1 MTGLQ
6 GIVDAGANVVHASS
20 RGDVDGERKQALDE
34 ALLDNGLF
42 GELGFLIEQGDDD
55 LGQIGGV
62 VARANLVEMLR
73 NVVLV
78 DVTREL
84 FCLGRKSVAGSLDDL
99 QFVGMVIDI
108 EVLYCLGGV
117 GQNLVVSAVNIDG
130 HITHKRL
137 NICLDD
143 GYSIEGLKYA
153 AR

>member
-6 GIVDAGANVVHASS
+6 GIVNAGANVVHASS

-62 VARANLVEMLR
+62 VASANLVEMR
-73 NVVLV
+73 RDVVLV
-78 DVTREL
+78 DVAREL
-84 FCLGRKSVAGSLDDL
+84 FCLGRKRVAGSLDDL
-99 QFVGMVIDI
+99 QFVSMVIDI

-117 GQNLVVSAVNIDG
+117 GQNLVVSAVNVDG
-130 HITHKRL
+130 QITHGRL
-137 NICLDD
+137 NICFDYE
-143 GYSIEGLKYA
+143 YSIEGLKYA
-153 AR
+153 A

>member
-6 GIVDAGANVVHASS
+6 GIVDAGANAVHASS

-34 ALLDNGLF
+34 ALFDNGLF
-42 GELGFLIEQGDDD
+42 GELGLLIQQGDND
-55 LGQIGGV
+55 LAQIGGV

-73 NVVLV
+73 DVVLV
-78 DVTREL
+78 DVAREL

-99 QFVGMVIDI
+99 QFVGMIIDI
-108 EVLYCLGGV
+108 EVLYSLCGV

-130 HITHKRL
+130 HITHGRL

-143 GYSIEGLKYA
+143 EYSIEGLKYA
-153 AR
+153 A

>member
-1 MTGLQ
+1 MTDLQ

-20 RGDVDGERKQALDE
+20 CGDVYGERKQALDE

-42 GELGFLIEQGDDD
+42 GELGLLIEQGDDN
-55 LGQIGGV
+55 LAQIGGV

-78 DVTREL
+78 DVAREL

-99 QFVGMVIDI
+99 QFVGMIIDI
-108 EVLYCLGGV
+108 EVLYSLGGV

-137 NICLDD
+137 NICF
-143 GYSIEGLKYA
+143 G
-153 AR
+153 

>member
-6 GIVDAGANVVHASS
+6 GIVNAGANVVHASS

-62 VARANLVEMLR
+62 VASANLVEMR
-73 NVVLV
+73 RDVVLV
-78 DVTREL
+78 EVAREL
-84 FCLGRKSVAGSLDDL
+84 FCLGRKRVAGSLDDL
-99 QFVGMVIDI
+99 QFVSMVIDI

-117 GQNLVVSAVNIDG
+117 GQNLVVSAVNVDG
-130 HITHKRL
+130 QITHGRL
-137 NICLDD
+137 IICFDYE
-143 GYSIEGLKYA
+143 YSIEGLKYA
-153 AR
+153 A

>member
-42 GELGFLIEQGDDD
+42 GELGFLIQQGDDD

-73 NVVLV
+73 DVVLV
-78 DVTREL
+78 DVARKL

-99 QFVGMVIDI
+99 QFVGMIIDI
-108 EVLYCLGGV
+108 EVLYSLGGV
-117 GQNLVVSAVNIDG
+117 GQNLVVSAVNVDG
-130 HITHKRL
+130 QITHGRL

-143 GYSIEGLKYA
+143 GYTI
-153 AR
+153 

>member
-1 MTGLQ
+1 MTSLQ

-42 GELGFLIEQGDDD
+42 GELGFLIQQGDDD

-73 NVVLV
+73 DVVLV
-78 DVTREL
+78 DVAREL

-108 EVLYCLGGV
+108 EVLYSLGGV
-117 GQNLVVSAVNIDG
+117 WQNLVVSAVNVDG
-130 HITHKRL
+130 QITHKRL
-137 NICLDD
+137 NICF
-143 GYSIEGLKYA
+143 G
-153 AR
+153 